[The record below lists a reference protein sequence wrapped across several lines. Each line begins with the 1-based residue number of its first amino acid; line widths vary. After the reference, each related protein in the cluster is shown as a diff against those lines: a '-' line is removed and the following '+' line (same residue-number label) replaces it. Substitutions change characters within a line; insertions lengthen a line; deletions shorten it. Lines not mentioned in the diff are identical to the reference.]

1 MLASAWMNQR
11 QSFLKVRMAFKIEW
25 HKRHNKKK
33 NRRPEDRNNK

>member
-1 MLASAWMNQR
+1 MLET
-11 QSFLKVRMAFKIEW
+11 LKIKTKTEKLKKVDKMEW